1 MTGRSGPLAAAGDR
15 QMSEKPRLDHIRAL
29 AEKHPEMQQFGQA
42 NDNQVHDG
50 KTACTHTI
58 CQFLALLWNGDRLTL
73 NDVNHLAGM
82 PSNATARDGKPRGMR
97 PEELARFFAATKIP
111 MHIKFDIPFAGLLTR
126 SDRGPVF
133 YGMRYGSAPTME
145 IHGAAKGP
153 FGFARPPGHA
163 GATQKGIPDIRHA
176 VLLLGFL
183 ERRGPDG
190 KLIAVDVFRKEPNHG
205 SPARP
210 EKPPYDR
217 IFAHQAQREYNDY
230 RDKLGMR
237 LYAAVT
243 TQPLKI

>member
-230 RDKLGMR
+230 RDRLGMR
-237 LYAAVT
+237 LYAAVP